1 MWNDPYPPAFWA
13 AGVYFWY
20 KVRIFLIMKFNSEN
34 IETQVKKTR
43 KYPKLMLKTLLAG
56 DIIVSAEKNYSL
68 VTGNLID

>member
-1 MWNDPYPPAFWA
+1 MILTPAAFWA

-56 DIIVSAEKNYSL
+56 DINVSAEKNYSL